1 LAATATYPY
10 PPILAGEDVGDQI
23 AAAAY
28 AGLVED

>member
-1 LAATATYPY
+1 MRDRRASLT
-10 PPILAGEDVGDQI
+10 GEDVGDQI